1 MKKVRVFIGSGG
13 VGKTTLAAAAGLLA
27 AREGKK
33 VLVLTIDPSKRL
45 ASTLG
50 IEGTTVPTKVPGF
63 KGKGELWASIVDHR
77 RTFDEFVMKA
87 AKHAPGAEK
96 LLQNRLYKEMS
107 STLSGSQDFSALERL
122 YSSYKDEDFDLVILD
137 TPPAQHAMDFLNA
150 PAKLAALFNEG
161 IARWF
166 RLSPEGKIGF
176 LQRIVNTGTQ
186 QVLKIL
192 ERLTG
197 SEFIRELTEFFR
209 SMEGW
214 QGKLGERAA
223 AVHKLLI
230 SKDTKFCLVTNFD
243 RAKLI
248 EAESFVKQIRQG
260 GYHLSHV
267 VINRAFPDWLGSEAT
282 LDPKLQ
288 GLYSD
293 FSKYYERRA
302 EGANQFAARLKG
314 EITVLRLPELSERV
328 YDLEG
333 LEQVAEQLKREDWS

>member
-1 MKKVRVFIGSGG
+1 MKQIRVFVGSGG

-50 IEGTTVPTKVPGF
+50 IEGTTEPTKVPGF
-63 KGKGELWASIVDHR
+63 KGRGELWASIVDHR

-87 AKHAPGAEK
+87 AKHAPGAER
-96 LLQNRLYKEMS
+96 LLKNRLYKEMS
-107 STLSGSQDFSALERL
+107 STLAGSQDFSALERL
-122 YSSYKDEDFDLVILD
+122 YSSYKDGDYDLLILD
-137 TPPAQHAMDFLNA
+137 TPPAQHAMDFLES

-166 RLSPEGKIGF
+166 RAPSGGKISF
-176 LQRIVNTGTQ
+176 LQKIVNTGTQ
-186 QVLKIL
+186 QVLKVL
-192 ERLTG
+192 EKLTG
-197 SEFIRELTEFFR
+197 SEFIGELTEFFR

-214 QGKLGERAA
+214 QGKLGERAS
-223 AVHKLLI
+223 AVHRLLI
-230 SKDTKFCLVTNFD
+230 SPETKFCLVTNFD
-243 RAKLI
+243 RAKLA
-248 EAESFVKQIRQG
+248 EAESFVKKIKQG

-267 VINRAFPDWLGSEAT
+267 VINRAFPEWLGSEST
-282 LDPKLQ
+282 LDPKLLD
-288 GLYSD
+288 LYGS

-302 EGANQFAARLKG
+302 AGANAFASRLKG

-328 YDLEG
+328 YDLKG
-333 LEQVAEQLKREDWS
+333 LEQVAEQLKKEDWS